1 MTTLIPNAIYRFTR
15 TNHLRY
21 YRAARTRSGI
31 DFLYPISLDGSRM
44 ADTSKDGREYVL
56 VYLLTP
62 WGKLA
67 AGGYW
72 LNPRRA
78 FEKIYV
84 SDATPADLEL
94 VVDELAELPAAD
106 QRLDNILNRD
116 EIELDVDVWGSLF
129 EEEPNT

>member
-1 MTTLIPNAIYRFTR
+1 MTQ
-15 TNHLRY
+15 
-21 YRAARTRSGI
+21 
-31 DFLYPISLDGSRM
+31 
-44 ADTSKDGREYVL
+44 
-56 VYLLTP
+56 

-84 SDATPADLEL
+84 TDATPDDLEL
-94 VVDELAELPAAD
+94 VVDELDELPEAD

-129 EEEPNT
+129 ADEGTGSTL